1 MKEAASPNT
10 MSDLPIGQALAAR
23 PGKAIW
29 VGFPGAT
36 YEFGPEATR
45 QYAPDLLR
53 EVGAGDRLAIAMS
66 TEGQVSNDN
75 LMALTDVLASA
86 TLPLD
91 PTAIAQ
97 ILGMGGPTS
106 PRDAASGGKAC

>member
-1 MKEAASPNT
+1 MG
-10 MSDLPIGQALAAR
+10 DLPISEALAAW
-23 PGKAIW
+23 PGKTIW
-29 VGFPGAT
+29 GGFPGAI

-45 QYAPDLLR
+45 QFALDLLR

-66 TEGQVSNDN
+66 MEGQVSNDN

-106 PRDAASGGKAC
+106 PRDAASGGRPC